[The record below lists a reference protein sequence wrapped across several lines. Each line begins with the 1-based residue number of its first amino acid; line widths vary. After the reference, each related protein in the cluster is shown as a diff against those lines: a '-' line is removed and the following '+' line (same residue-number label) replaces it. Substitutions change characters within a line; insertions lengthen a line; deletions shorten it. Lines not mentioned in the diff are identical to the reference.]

1 MARGPFAAVSH
12 PQNLVPEASRPHF
25 KHLCTPSSSFAPLQ
39 APLHP
44 LEHQEDLLKDLYR
57 ATELATMP
65 IETREYYDQNMRT
78 ELDIIAQKDYAV
90 KQGRA
95 EGEAKGRAEGR
106 AEGKAEGKAEVAKA
120 MLKDGMA
127 LEKVLAY
134 TGLSRKE
141 VEALTV

>member
-1 MARGPFAAVSH
+1 
-12 PQNLVPEASRPHF
+12 
-25 KHLCTPSSSFAPLQ
+25 
-39 APLHP
+39 
-44 LEHQEDLLKDLYR
+44 
-57 ATELATMP
+57 MP

-90 KQGRA
+90 KQG
-95 EGEAKGRAEGR
+95 EARGRAER
-106 AEGKAEGKAEVAKA
+106 NVEIAKA

>member
-1 MARGPFAAVSH
+1 
-12 PQNLVPEASRPHF
+12 
-25 KHLCTPSSSFAPLQ
+25 
-39 APLHP
+39 
-44 LEHQEDLLKDLYR
+44 
-57 ATELATMP
+57 MP

-95 EGEAKGRAEGR
+95 EGEAKGRAEG
-106 AEGKAEGKAEVAKA
+106 KAEVAKA

-134 TGLSRKE
+134 TGLSKKE
-141 VEALTV
+141 VEELTV

>member
-1 MARGPFAAVSH
+1 
-12 PQNLVPEASRPHF
+12 
-25 KHLCTPSSSFAPLQ
+25 
-39 APLHP
+39 
-44 LEHQEDLLKDLYR
+44 
-57 ATELATMP
+57 MP

-95 EGEAKGRAEGR
+95 EG
-106 AEGKAEGKAEVAKA
+106 KAEGKAEVAKA

-134 TGLSRKE
+134 TGLSKKE
-141 VEALTV
+141 VEHLAK